1 MARQALKRKTY
12 DSDHIEVFSQPV
24 HVHNPDYIHTPPGE
38 KIILK
43 GVTTNNLKGI
53 DIDLPKN
60 QIITVTGVSGSGK
73 SSFAFDTLYKE
84 GQFRYIESLSSYLR
98 QFFNLGAKPEIEYS
112 SGLSPAVAIE
122 QNKRVGNVRSSV
134 GTLTEID
141 DYLRLLYAKVW
152 DAYCY
157 SCGEPIR
164 AQSVEGIMKQIYD
177 QHRDEKIYIL
187 QEIGN
192 YDNLKEFQKFIKR
205 NRARMDRS
213 EWYTRYLTLLEDNSI
228 VEYFYL
234 ESPAIPD
241 KFFPIKVYGIFDRIT
256 VSDENH
262 DRMREDIVKLLNEWT
277 KFGIYQTLEWADVDD
292 WASMKIGKDVYDSS
306 QTIAWYTDKIFC
318 PHCNITYP
326 EFTTQHFSPNRI
338 EWACPTCHGI
348 GETLDVDLT
357 AVIDTASPYME
368 AIIPW
373 KDSSLGQQILAKLAQ
388 KYGINDKSRWSDL
401 PEYFIQLVIDGDG
414 EQLRISQW
422 GKYMTI
428 TYRGLN
434 DILTSQY
441 NKWVLGVDFQSMFNL
456 KPCEACHGDRLRP
469 ESLNVFLE
477 LTSPSTV
484 IARNEVTSDAAT
496 ERSAFGTIQWI
507 TLNFY
512 DQTTR
517 QSIINW
523 SKKIETRALNPHESE
538 RYFGDTTI
546 WDVITF
552 ENKETNESIAVK
564 IINIYKRWSL
574 DSLWAEDKI
583 FLKSINKN
591 FTTRKKLT
599 EEYNYSEDY
608 LDRIEQ
614 YGLIGWEFEIMDRHV
629 VPPRDDD
636 NNVQRYN
643 LAQLQKLPIRDLV
656 QFLETY
662 KETTTKPIQLIDRI
676 LWPLL
681 ERSQTIQ
688 NLWLAYI
695 NLARSM
701 DTLSWWEI
709 QRLRLAK
716 QLGNKLTGIMYVL
729 DEPTIGLDDDEIQ
742 RVITAIRSLKDMGNT
757 IVVVEHNEE
766 FIQSSDWVVEIGPGA
781 GDFGWEL
788 VFSGPYPDFV
798 KTDTLTA
805 QYVTGRKEV
814 KIKFDHLPS
823 PYRLAIHGAHEHNLK
838 HIDTAVRLGS
848 FTIIT
853 GPSGAGKTT
862 LMYHTLYKFLEDRQK
877 YVQWYIRL
885 AMMQKGIAWKDIL
898 TSTAIRKEEYAEM
911 EEKAMDKFM
920 EEIKV
925 TDITGYDTVS
935 NVIYVDQS
943 SIGKTPRSC
952 PATFIGVFDN
962 IRKMFAGTQDAKIL
976 WFTDSYFS
984 FNSDKGACPEC
995 DGYGIKKVELQFL
1008 PDTYVPCTLCKGKRY
1023 KSEILTVRWHGKT
1036 INEILEMYVHEA
1048 HDFFSEIGFIEE
1060 ELKIMVDIG
1069 LWYIKLGQAAHTL
1082 SWWESQRLKLVKH
1095 LLKQYKGHSIYF
1107 LDEPTVGLHPEDI
1120 QKLLYV
1126 LKHFLDRGD
1135 TILMIEHDKSLLQFA
1150 DDVIRLKDGAV
1161 VNGK

>member
-1 MARQALKRKTY
+1 MPRQPLKRKTY
-12 DSDHIEVFSQPV
+12 DSDHIEVFSQPI
-24 HVHNPDYIHTPPGE
+24 HVHNPDYIHSPMGE
-38 KIILK
+38 KIVLRW
-43 GVTTNNLKGI
+43 VTTNNLKGI

-112 SGLSPAVAIE
+112 AGLSPAVAIE

-164 AQSVEGIMKQIYD
+164 AQSVEWIMKQIYD
-177 QHRDEKIYIL
+177 QHRDAKIYIL

-192 YDNLKEFQKFIKR
+192 YDSLKEFQKFVKR
-205 NRARMDRS
+205 NRTRMDRS
-213 EWYTRYLTLLEDNSI
+213 EWYTRYLTLLEDDSI

-234 ESPAIPD
+234 ESPNIPD

-262 DRMREDIVKLLNEWT
+262 DRMREDIVKLLNEGT
-277 KFGIYQTLEWADVDD
+277 KFGVYQSLEWADVDD
-292 WASMKIGKDVYDSS
+292 SASMKLGKDVYDSS
-306 QTIAWYTDKIFC
+306 QTISRYTDKIFC

-401 PEYFIQLVIDGDG
+401 PEYFIQVVIDGDG

-477 LTSPSTV
+477 LPKV
-484 IARNEVTSDAAT
+484 
-496 ERSAFGTIQWI
+496 
-507 TLNFY
+507 
-512 DQTTR
+512 
-517 QSIINW
+517 
-523 SKKIETRALNPHESE
+523 
-538 RYFGDTTI
+538 
-546 WDVITF
+546 
-552 ENKETNESIAVK
+552 KEQ
-564 IINIYKRWSL
+564 
-574 DSLWAEDKI
+574 D
-583 FLKSINKN
+583 
-591 FTTRKKLT
+591 
-599 EEYNYSEDY
+599 
-608 LDRIEQ
+608 
-614 YGLIGWEFEIMDRHV
+614 
-629 VPPRDDD
+629 
-636 NNVQRYN
+636 RYN

-662 KETTTKPIQLIDRI
+662 KGTTTKPIQLIDRI

-788 VFSGPYPDFV
+788 VFSGPYPEFV
-798 KTDTLTA
+798 QTNTLTA

-823 PYRLAIHGAHEHNLK
+823 PYKLSIHGAHEHNLK
-838 HIDTAVRLGS
+838 QIDAQVRLGS

-885 AMMQKGIAWKDIL
+885 AMMQKGISWKDIL

-925 TDITGYDTVS
+925 TDITWYDTVS

-1069 LWYIKLGQAAHTL
+1069 LWYIKLWQAAHTL
-1082 SWWESQRLKLVKH
+1082 SWGESQRLKLVKH
-1095 LLKQYKGHSIYF
+1095 LLKQYKWHSIYF

-1161 VNGK
+1161 VKK

>member
-1 MARQALKRKTY
+1 MPRQALKRKTY
-12 DSDHIEVFSQPV
+12 DSDHIEVFSQPI
-24 HVHNPDYIHTPPGE
+24 HVHNPDYIHSPMGE
-38 KIILK
+38 KIVLRW
-43 GVTTNNLKGI
+43 VTTNNLKWI

-112 SGLSPAVAIE
+112 AGLSPAVAIE

-164 AQSVEGIMKQIYD
+164 AQSVEWIMKQIYD
-177 QHRDEKIYIL
+177 QHRDAKIYIL

-192 YDNLKEFQKFIKR
+192 YDSLKEFQKFVKR
-205 NRARMDRS
+205 NRTRMDRS
-213 EWYTRYLTLLEDNSI
+213 EWYTRYLTLLEDDSI

-234 ESPAIPD
+234 ESPNIPD

-262 DRMREDIVKLLNEWT
+262 DRMREDIVKLLNEGT
-277 KFGIYQTLEWADVDD
+277 KFGIYQSLEWADVDD
-292 WASMKIGKDVYDSS
+292 SASMKLGKDVYDSS
-306 QTIAWYTDKIFC
+306 QTISRYTDKIFC

-401 PEYFIQLVIDGDG
+401 PEYFIQVVIDGDG

-477 LTSPSTV
+477 LPKV
-484 IARNEVTSDAAT
+484 
-496 ERSAFGTIQWI
+496 
-507 TLNFY
+507 
-512 DQTTR
+512 
-517 QSIINW
+517 
-523 SKKIETRALNPHESE
+523 
-538 RYFGDTTI
+538 
-546 WDVITF
+546 
-552 ENKETNESIAVK
+552 KEQ
-564 IINIYKRWSL
+564 
-574 DSLWAEDKI
+574 D
-583 FLKSINKN
+583 
-591 FTTRKKLT
+591 
-599 EEYNYSEDY
+599 
-608 LDRIEQ
+608 
-614 YGLIGWEFEIMDRHV
+614 
-629 VPPRDDD
+629 
-636 NNVQRYN
+636 RYN

-656 QFLETY
+656 QFLEAY
-662 KETTTKPIQLIDRI
+662 KGTTTKPIQLIDRI

-781 GDFGWEL
+781 GDFGGEL
-788 VFSGPYPDFV
+788 VFSGPYPEFV
-798 KTDTLTA
+798 QTDTLTA

-823 PYRLAIHGAHEHNLK
+823 PYKLSIHGAHEHNLK
-838 HIDTAVRLGS
+838 QIDTQVRLGS

-885 AMMQKGIAWKDIL
+885 AMMQKGISWKDIL

-925 TDITGYDTVS
+925 TDITWYDTVS

-1069 LWYIKLGQAAHTL
+1069 LWYIKLWQAAHTL
-1082 SWWESQRLKLVKH
+1082 SWGESQRLKLVKH
-1095 LLKQYKGHSIYF
+1095 LLKQYKWHSIYF

-1161 VNGK
+1161 VKSWK

>member
-1 MARQALKRKTY
+1 MPRQALKRKTY
-12 DSDHIEVFSQPV
+12 DSDHIEVFSQPI
-24 HVHNPDYIHTPPGE
+24 HIHNPDYIHTPPGE

-122 QNKRVGNVRSSV
+122 QNKRVGNARSSV

-177 QHRDEKIYIL
+177 QHREEKIYIL

-205 NRARMDRS
+205 NRTRMDRS
-213 EWYTRYLTLLEDNSI
+213 EWYTRYLTLLEDSSI

-306 QTIAWYTDKIFC
+306 QTISRYTDKIFC

-338 EWACPTCHGI
+338 EGACPTCHGI

-401 PEYFIQLVIDGDG
+401 PEYFIQVVIDGDG
-414 EQLRISQW
+414 EQLRIAQW

-477 LTSPSTV
+477 L
-484 IARNEVTSDAAT
+484 
-496 ERSAFGTIQWI
+496 
-507 TLNFY
+507 
-512 DQTTR
+512 
-517 QSIINW
+517 
-523 SKKIETRALNPHESE
+523 
-538 RYFGDTTI
+538 
-546 WDVITF
+546 
-552 ENKETNESIAVK
+552 KE
-564 IINIYKRWSL
+564 
-574 DSLWAEDKI
+574 WAKDE
-583 FLKSINKN
+583 
-591 FTTRKKLT
+591 
-599 EEYNYSEDY
+599 
-608 LDRIEQ
+608 
-614 YGLIGWEFEIMDRHV
+614 
-629 VPPRDDD
+629 
-636 NNVQRYN
+636 RYN

-781 GDFGWEL
+781 GDFWGEL
-788 VFSGPYPDFV
+788 VFSGPYPDFI

-823 PYRLAIHGAHEHNLK
+823 PYRLSITGAHEHNLK
-838 HIDTAVRLGS
+838 HIDAAVRLGS

-862 LMYHTLYKFLEDRQK
+862 LMYHTLYKFLEDRLK

-898 TSTAIRKEEYAEM
+898 TSTAVRKEEYAEM
-911 EEKAMDKFM
+911 ETQAMVKFM

-984 FNSDKGACPEC
+984 FNSDKWCCPEC

-1048 HDFFSEIGFIEE
+1048 HDFFSEIGFIED
-1060 ELKIMVDIG
+1060 ELRIMVDIG
-1069 LWYIKLGQAAHTL
+1069 LGYIKLGQAAHTL

-1161 VNGK
+1161 VK

>member
-1 MARQALKRKTY
+1 MARQTLKRKTY
-12 DSDHIEVFSQPV
+12 DTDHITNFSQPI
-24 HVHNPDYIHTPPGE
+24 HVHNADYIHTPPGE
-38 KIILK
+38 KIVLK

-122 QNKRVGNVRSSV
+122 QNKRVGNARSSV

-177 QHRDEKIYIL
+177 QHREEKIYIL

-192 YDNLKEFQKFIKR
+192 YDSLKEFQKFIKR
-205 NRARMDRS
+205 NRTRMDRS

-292 WASMKIGKDVYDSS
+292 GASMKIGKDVYDST
-306 QTIAWYTDKIFC
+306 QTISRYTDKIFC

-326 EFTTQHFSPNRI
+326 EFTTQHFSPNRS

-401 PEYFIQLVIDGDG
+401 PEYFIQVVIDGDG

-477 LTSPSTV
+477 LPKNTQ
-484 IARNEVTSDAAT
+484 E
-496 ERSAFGTIQWI
+496 QKWI
-507 TLNFY
+507 
-512 DQTTR
+512 
-517 QSIINW
+517 S
-523 SKKIETRALNPHESE
+523 
-538 RYFGDTTI
+538 
-546 WDVITF
+546 
-552 ENKETNESIAVK
+552 VK
-564 IINIYKRWSL
+564 
-574 DSLWAEDKI
+574 
-583 FLKSINKN
+583 
-591 FTTRKKLT
+591 
-599 EEYNYSEDY
+599 
-608 LDRIEQ
+608 
-614 YGLIGWEFEIMDRHV
+614 
-629 VPPRDDD
+629 
-636 NNVQRYN
+636 VQNRYN
-643 LAQLQKLPIRDLV
+643 LAQLQKLTIRDLV

-662 KETTTKPIQLIDRI
+662 KEKTTKPIQLIDRI

-729 DEPTIGLDDDEIQ
+729 DEPTIWLDDDEIQ

-766 FIQSSDWVVEIGPGA
+766 FIQSSDWVVEIWPGA
-781 GDFGWEL
+781 WDFGWEL

-805 QYVTGRKEV
+805 QYVTWRKEV

-823 PYRLAIHGAHEHNLK
+823 PYKLSITGAHEHNLK
-838 HIDTAVRLGS
+838 NIDVAVRLGS

-853 GPSGAGKTT
+853 GASGAGKTT
-862 LMYHTLYKFLEDRQK
+862 LMYHTLYKFLEDRLK

-898 TSTAIRKEEYAEM
+898 TSTAVRKEEYAEM
-911 EEKAMDKFM
+911 ETQAMVKFM

-925 TDITGYDTVS
+925 TNITWYDTVS

-984 FNSDKGACPEC
+984 FNSDKWCCPEC

-1161 VNGK
+1161 VK

>member
-1 MARQALKRKTY
+1 VTT
-12 DSDHIEVFSQPV
+12 DHVFSQP
-24 HVHNPDYIHTPPGE
+24 
-38 KIILK
+38 
-43 GVTTNNLKGI
+43 
-53 DIDLPKN
+53 
-60 QIITVTGVSGSGK
+60 S
-73 SSFAFDTLYKE
+73 
-84 GQFRYIESLSSYLR
+84 
-98 QFFNLGAKPEIEYS
+98 
-112 SGLSPAVAIE
+112 
-122 QNKRVGNVRSSV
+122 
-134 GTLTEID
+134 
-141 DYLRLLYAKVW
+141 
-152 DAYCY
+152 
-157 SCGEPIR
+157 
-164 AQSVEGIMKQIYD
+164 
-177 QHRDEKIYIL
+177 
-187 QEIGN
+187 
-192 YDNLKEFQKFIKR
+192 
-205 NRARMDRS
+205 
-213 EWYTRYLTLLEDNSI
+213 
-228 VEYFYL
+228 
-234 ESPAIPD
+234 
-241 KFFPIKVYGIFDRIT
+241 
-256 VSDENH
+256 
-262 DRMREDIVKLLNEWT
+262 
-277 KFGIYQTLEWADVDD
+277 
-292 WASMKIGKDVYDSS
+292 
-306 QTIAWYTDKIFC
+306 
-318 PHCNITYP
+318 
-326 EFTTQHFSPNRI
+326 
-338 EWACPTCHGI
+338 
-348 GETLDVDLT
+348 
-357 AVIDTASPYME
+357 
-368 AIIPW
+368 
-373 KDSSLGQQILAKLAQ
+373 
-388 KYGINDKSRWSDL
+388 
-401 PEYFIQLVIDGDG
+401 
-414 EQLRISQW
+414 
-422 GKYMTI
+422 
-428 TYRGLN
+428 
-434 DILTSQY
+434 
-441 NKWVLGVDFQSMFNL
+441 
-456 KPCEACHGDRLRP
+456 
-469 ESLNVFLE
+469 
-477 LTSPSTV
+477 V
-484 IARNEVTSDAAT
+484 IARDEA
-496 ERSAFGTIQWI
+496 IQLWNWI
-507 TLNFY
+507 TIELATPENAEELEAARKQARLETY
-512 DQTTR
+512 TKKWQV
-517 QSIINW
+517 
-523 SKKIETRALNPHESE
+523 SKKSIEEKFDAKKESNIE
-538 RYFGDTTI
+538 
-546 WDVITF
+546 
-552 ENKETNESIAVK
+552 KVK
-564 IINIYKRWSL
+564 DI
-574 DSLWAEDKI
+574 
-583 FLKSINKN
+583 
-591 FTTRKKLT
+591 
-599 EEYNYSEDY
+599 
-608 LDRIEQ
+608 
-614 YGLIGWEFEIMDRHV
+614 IGWWRDILVVKDQWKIVWFKYSVWENQWRLNLWWVYLFNWYQWKWIGRKLMDLTLQWYENQDIYLHVVDYNVNAIKFYQEYGFEVVEWETETCTFASGETMGEICMVKKAAMDRHV
-629 VPPRDDD
+629 VPPRDDE
-636 NNVQRYN
+636 NNIQRYN

-742 RVITAIRSLKDMGNT
+742 RVITAIRSLKEMGNT

-781 GDFGWEL
+781 GDFWGEL
-788 VFSGPYPDFV
+788 VFSGPYPDFI

-805 QYVTGRKEV
+805 QYVTWRKEV

-823 PYRLAIHGAHEHNLK
+823 PYRLNITGAHEHNLK

-898 TSTAIRKEEYAEM
+898 TSTAVRKEEYAEM
-911 EEKAMDKFM
+911 ETQAMVKFM

-984 FNSDKGACPEC
+984 FNSDKWCCPEC

-1023 KSEILTVRWHGKT
+1023 KSEILTIRWHGKT

-1150 DDVIRLKDGAV
+1150 DEVIRLKDGAV
-1161 VNGK
+1161 VKNWK